1 MQNRSH
7 PVFQPVWSAV
17 ESMNKNLDSIG
28 REIIAAFD
36 SAGEGAP
43 DADAMAATPAEHDGR
58 GRSSKRQRKDA
69 TESDQA
75 DAATPG
81 QAQHVKAASSTR
93 AKTCAP
99 LP

>member
-1 MQNRSH
+1 MPAQRVDDALSE
-7 PVFQPVWSAV
+7 VLGI
-17 ESMNKNLDSIG
+17 LDGVAKAGI
-28 REIIAAFD
+28 D
-36 SAGEGAP
+36 SNDSTGEPAP
-43 DADAMAATPAEHDGR
+43 EAHAMVPTPAEQDGR